1 MVERG
6 QVLPVLLVPGL
17 EEGLLVPLVYVVVER
32 AVVQAVWAV
41 EMVARMALEAAALLA
56 WDILAPE
63 RAGVVQDTLVV
74 VVVVR
79 DMALLN
85 AVLLF
90 VQGVLPTY
98 LYHNGHRIVLDLN

>member
-1 MVERG
+1 MVE
-6 QVLPVLLVPGL
+6 
-17 EEGLLVPLVYVVVER
+17 
-32 AVVQAVWAV
+32 
-41 EMVARMALEAAALLA
+41 RMALEAAALLA

-63 RAGVVQDTLVV
+63 RAGVVQDTMVV

-98 LYHNGHRIVLDLN
+98 LYHNEHRIVLDLN